1 MNNTVKWNVLT
12 RKSGIWAWRI
22 LRFILLCGLGYTLL
36 SPFFIMISGAFRAEQ
51 DLWDPSVVWLT
62 RHFTLEHLKSVMKVM
77 NYWSVLKNTA
87 LIAIGSSLLQMFA
100 CALAGYG
107 FARFNFKCKGLFF
120 GIVILTIMVPS
131 QVLMMPLYNIYRTFN
146 LLDNVASFWITSAFG
161 MGLRSGLFIFIY
173 RQAFRALPM
182 DLEEAASIDGCGH
195 MGIFFKVMLPNAV
208 NSMITVFLFSFIWH
222 STDYYT
228 TTIMMPTKQTLTT
241 SLSILSSQLAS
252 VISGSSQS
260 TVSSLVLQSRMQAG
274 SLLTIIP
281 LLIVFIFCQ
290 KYFRSGIERSG
301 LVG

>member
-1 MNNTVKWNVLT
+1 MNNTVKWNVLK
-12 RKSGIWAWRI
+12 RKSGIWTWRI

-36 SPFFIMISGAFRAEQ
+36 SPFLIMISGAFRAEQ

-100 CALAGYG
+100 CAFAGYG

-195 MGIFFKVMLPNAV
+195 MGIFFRIMLPNAV

>member
-62 RHFTLEHLKSVMKVM
+62 RHFTLEHLKSVMQVM

-146 LLDNVASFWITSAFG
+146 LLDNVASFWLTSAFG

-195 MGIFFKVMLPNAV
+195 MGIFFKIMLPNAV

>member
-1 MNNTVKWNVLT
+1 MNNTVKWNVLK
-12 RKSGIWAWRI
+12 RKSGIWTWRI
-22 LRFILLCGLGYTLL
+22 LRFVLLCGLGYTLL
-36 SPFFIMISGAFRAEQ
+36 SPFLIMISGAFRAEQ

-100 CALAGYG
+100 CAFAGYG

-195 MGIFFKVMLPNAV
+195 MGIFFRIMLPNAV

>member
-62 RHFTLEHLKSVMKVM
+62 RHFTLEHLKSVMQVM

-146 LLDNVASFWITSAFG
+146 LLDNVASFWLTSAFG

-195 MGIFFKVMLPNAV
+195 MGIFFKIMLPNAV

-274 SLLTIIP
+274 SLLTVIP

>member
-62 RHFTLEHLKSVMKVM
+62 RHFTFEHLKSVMQVM

-195 MGIFFKVMLPNAV
+195 MGIFFKIMLPNAV

-228 TTIMMPTKQTLTT
+228 TTIMMPTRQTLTT

-274 SLLTIIP
+274 SLLTVIP

>member
-36 SPFFIMISGAFRAEQ
+36 SPFFIMISGAFRAEE
-51 DLWDPSVVWLT
+51 DLWNPSVVWLT
-62 RHFTLEHLKSVMKVM
+62 RHFTLEHLKSVMQVM

-100 CALAGYG
+100 CAFAGYG

-146 LLDNVASFWITSAFG
+146 LLDNAASFWITSAFG

-195 MGIFFKVMLPNAV
+195 MGIFFKIMLPNAV

-274 SLLTIIP
+274 SLLTVIP